1 MIKSVEQQT
10 ENSILEMAMD
20 YLGAPELHLS
30 SDDQAKG
37 RNTNGTFELL
47 DRHIP
52 TLKTGEYEIT
62 IHQTLTGEGI
72 ENANIF
78 SAKQKVK
85 VVGTPYQLKPNEVFS
100 AFPPNASTGNYSTYL
115 PHIVLNRSTIPWER
129 KAFNSDKD
137 TPWLALVVLNESD
150 IDVKQS
156 VKSGDKIIFDSN
168 LLSLENTIN
177 LAHVIKRLNK
187 TEQAVVIGNRLPK
200 TNATNVIHLVAIDK
214 DSFSN
219 GEIPR
224 GKQSFISLYNWQIN
238 CIQSEK
244 QSLNGSLSDLNTGL
258 LQLPS
263 NQKDEKYNSYYTKG
277 FVPLPHFMR
286 RGSQTVS
293 WYRSPLVP
301 KSKLK
306 GISFRNA
313 NHSDGLLRYDSNSKM
328 LDTTYA
334 AAWELGRMLTLKE
347 KDIAQEIY
355 VWKRSITQ
363 EKKQEQ
369 EENELALLLSG
380 DSTATTLP
388 DNIKSWMNN
397 LLFLKQVPFNYLV
410 PYEQMLP
417 TESVRFFMLDM
428 QWIRSLL
435 DGAMSVG
442 RILDKKQDTS
452 KTVEERELTWSGLI
466 IRSNVVATYP
476 DLKVQAGQSEPVYSR
491 KLGSDILFCMFQNE
505 IIKEVDI
512 TLKND
517 ALHFG
522 FQKID
527 NQIVKSVKNADG
539 SQMDDKQIEVNLL
552 NNKIDWS
559 TLKTDLE
566 ASLNSNLGSASL
578 AVQLMETAPTIR
590 LISK

>member
-85 VVGTPYQLKPNEVFS
+85 VVGTPYQLKPNDIFS

-177 LAHVIKRLNK
+177 LAHVIKRLDK

-224 GKQSFISLYNWQIN
+224 GKQPFISLYNWQIN

-388 DNIKSWMNN
+388 DNIKGWMNN